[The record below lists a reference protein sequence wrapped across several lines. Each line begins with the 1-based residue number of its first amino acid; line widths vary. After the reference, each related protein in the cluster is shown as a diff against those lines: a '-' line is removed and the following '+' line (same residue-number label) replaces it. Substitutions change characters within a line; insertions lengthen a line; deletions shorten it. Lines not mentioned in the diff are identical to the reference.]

1 MISIP
6 SACEIK
12 YNKEYKQLSIT
23 EGFPGGT
30 DSKESACQCR
40 THRKCW
46 FDPWVRKIPW
56 RRKWQLTPVFLP
68 GKSHRERNL
77 VGYSPWGRK
86 ESDTSERLTLPL
98 LLQASRKH
106 NKLFI
111 SITLLTHEFCLW
123 YCITGAQFTQ
133 QTEGILLSLVKETWP
148 SFPSPS
154 ANCHDWY
161 YQPTHHSGWAETS
174 SYLKATAL
182 WISKFKPR
190 WHIPFYNFPTGTNS
204 GGDTIHQNGHW
215 WLNFGRLGEELSLS
229 WKTHATGSQVHQSLV
244 TWNQMCFGETD
255 FRCYLLNFIGEK
267 TEA

>member
-6 SACEIK
+6 SACEIN

-30 DSKESACQCR
+30 DGKESACQCR
-40 THRKCW
+40 THTKCR
-46 FDPWVRKIPW
+46 FDPWVWKIPW
-56 RRKWQLTPVFLP
+56 RRKWQPTPVFLP

-86 ESDTSERLTLPL
+86 ESDTTERLTLPL

-111 SITLLTHEFCLW
+111 STLCWCMNSVCDTASPVHSSHSRLKEQERSFLL
-123 YCITGAQFTQ
+123 
-133 QTEGILLSLVKETWP
+133 ILLSLVKETWP

-204 GGDTIHQNGHW
+204 GWDTIHQNRHW

-244 TWNQMCFGETD
+244 TWNQMCFEWRNGP
-255 FRCYLLNFIGEK
+255 
-267 TEA
+267 